1 MQSRYYILDFV
12 LMLVVWIYDFIYIF
26 KMRIFVLKQLAK
38 EAFACEQKEEK
49 LVSDAV
55 QHLTEANLKLTA
67 MSTEY
72 QTKVEESMRQKEE
85 MTHLL
90 AKVRFYF

>member
-1 MQSRYYILDFV
+1 MQSWYYILDFV
-12 LMLVVWIYDFIYIF
+12 RMLVCDCIFIF
-26 KMRIFVLKQLAK
+26 KLCIFVLKQLAK

>member
-1 MQSRYYILDFV
+1 M
-12 LMLVVWIYDFIYIF
+12 
-26 KMRIFVLKQLAK
+26 
-38 EAFACEQKEEK
+38 
-49 LVSDAV
+49 VSDAV

-90 AKVRFYF
+90 AKVRFYFQ

>member
-1 MQSRYYILDFV
+1 MQSWYYYLDFV
-12 LMLVVWIYDFIYIF
+12 LMLDVIYIF

-90 AKVRFYF
+90 AKVRFYFC